1 VTLFP
6 LYVWRP
12 GRSGARRC
20 SWAGSRWESNASG
33 IRCGGYLRIHRAGS
47 RCAPPSTKPLPARS
61 VGSARYE
68 GQWRPVGWGSG
79 TAITWGEDHARIAA
93 PWADSSLCGLARRPV
108 ATWRPTGCDC
118 AVATCRRLVLRMTLD
133 IMRPCADAR
142 DSGMVSPGATVTA
155 ASHRAR
161 RPAPSRPRA
170 VSCPGPAARRSSR
183 RGSRGRPPH
192 GGQRRDSRPRR
203 RIPPPSVC

>member
-1 VTLFP
+1 MAPIVSLKQSAMSPFMPFMGPESKIRRILCSWRAARAGLSRQIPMKPRTLGDAIHLGEQSSLPRLDRQKKGDIALLRGNKVLWSPLFP
-6 LYVWRP
+6 LNK
-12 GRSGARRC
+12 ALC
-20 SWAGSRWESNASG
+20 
-33 IRCGGYLRIHRAGS
+33 
-47 RCAPPSTKPLPARS
+47 PPLCPPA
-61 VGSARYE
+61 
-68 GQWRPVGWGSG
+68 
-79 TAITWGEDHARIAA
+79 
-93 PWADSSLCGLARRPV
+93 
-108 ATWRPTGCDC
+108 ATWRPTGWDC

-192 GGQRRDSRPRR
+192 GGQRRGSRPRR